1 MYIRLG
7 ELGLSKHTVTRYHVT
22 KTVYTVYKTIE
33 VIMNRTIKGR
43 KSGISLNGVPMVWV
57 DVDYTE
63 DGDLEVVNL
72 EDYGWKSIPSWVF
85 SRTSYSVRG
94 VRLVS
99 ATSTPATVIAEVI
112 ADRTT
117 AR

>member
-1 MYIRLG
+1 
-7 ELGLSKHTVTRYHVT
+7 
-22 KTVYTVYKTIE
+22 
-33 VIMNRTIKGR
+33 
-43 KSGISLNGVPMVWV
+43 MVWV
-57 DVDYTE
+57 DIDYTE
-63 DGDLEVVNL
+63 DGDLEVRSL
-72 EDYGWKSIPSWVF
+72 DDYGWESIPSWVF

-112 ADRTT
+112 ADGAI

>member
-1 MYIRLG
+1 
-7 ELGLSKHTVTRYHVT
+7 
-22 KTVYTVYKTIE
+22 
-33 VIMNRTIKGR
+33 MNRTIKGR
-43 KSGISLNGVPMVWV
+43 KSGISLNGVAMVWV

-63 DGDLEVVNL
+63 DGDLEVRSL
-72 EDYGWKSIPSWVF
+72 DDYGWESIPSWML
-85 SRTSYSVRG
+85 SRTSYSAQG

-99 ATSTPATVIAEVI
+99 ATSTPATVIAEAI

>member
-1 MYIRLG
+1 MN
-7 ELGLSKHTVTRYHVT
+7 STV
-22 KTVYTVYKTIE
+22 E
-33 VIMNRTIKGR
+33 GR

-63 DGDLEVVNL
+63 DGDLEVRSL
-72 EDYGWKSIPSWVF
+72 DDYGWKSIPSWVF

-99 ATSTPATVIAEVI
+99 VTSTPATVIAEAI
-112 ADRTT
+112 ADKTI

>member
-1 MYIRLG
+1 
-7 ELGLSKHTVTRYHVT
+7 
-22 KTVYTVYKTIE
+22 
-33 VIMNRTIKGR
+33 MNRTIKGR
-43 KSGISLNGVPMVWV
+43 ESGISLNGVPMVWV

-63 DGDLEVVNL
+63 DGDLEVRSL
-72 EDYGWKSIPSWVF
+72 DGYGWKSIPSWVF
-85 SRTSYSVRG
+85 SSTSYSVRG

-112 ADRTT
+112 ADGAT

>member
-22 KTVYTVYKTIE
+22 KTVYICIQNHRGNYEQDYQRPRIR
-33 VIMNRTIKGR
+33 N
-43 KSGISLNGVPMVWV
+43 LV

-72 EDYGWKSIPSWVF
+72 EDYGWESIPSWVF
-85 SRTSYSVRG
+85 SSTSYSVRG

-112 ADRTT
+112 ADGAT

>member
-1 MYIRLG
+1 MN
-7 ELGLSKHTVTRYHVT
+7 STV
-22 KTVYTVYKTIE
+22 E
-33 VIMNRTIKGR
+33 GR

-63 DGDLEVVNL
+63 DGDLEVRSL
-72 EDYGWKSIPSWVF
+72 DDYGWKSIPSWVF

-99 ATSTPATVIAEVI
+99 VTSTPATVIAEVI
-112 ADRTT
+112 ADKTI

>member
-1 MYIRLG
+1 
-7 ELGLSKHTVTRYHVT
+7 
-22 KTVYTVYKTIE
+22 
-33 VIMNRTIKGR
+33 MNRTIKGR

-63 DGDLEVVNL
+63 DGDLEVRSL
-72 EDYGWKSIPSWVF
+72 DDYGWKSIPSWVF

-99 ATSTPATVIAEVI
+99 ATSTPATVTAAVI
-112 ADRTT
+112 ADGENTR
-117 AR
+117 

>member
-1 MYIRLG
+1 MN
-7 ELGLSKHTVTRYHVT
+7 STV
-22 KTVYTVYKTIE
+22 E
-33 VIMNRTIKGR
+33 GR

-57 DVDYTE
+57 DIDYTE
-63 DGDLEVVNL
+63 DGDLEVRSL
-72 EDYGWKSIPSWVF
+72 DDYGWKRIPSWVF

-99 ATSTPATVIAEVI
+99 VTSTPATVIAEAI
-112 ADRTT
+112 ADKTI